1 MRACITVACA
11 STGAERWREEALR
24 FAFAEGGKFELCL
37 NTDARFGYVRSGRMT
52 NDLPKTDESAAGYR
66 RAQPMLDP
74 PGGGM
79 KVTSEGESWTLDFEG
94 ELTKI
99 DAALQSTGVDTTRSM
114 LAPVQWTDD

>member
-1 MRACITVACA
+1 
-11 STGAERWREEALR
+11 
-24 FAFAEGGKFELCL
+24 
-37 NTDARFGYVRSGRMT
+37 
-52 NDLPKTDESAAGYR
+52 
-66 RAQPMLDP
+66 
-74 PGGGM
+74 M